1 MRNPLKSAPTKRTQL
16 CSFAERSR
24 ASIYSLALPALLA
37 VCLGLAT
44 SFCASSA
51 SAQEL
56 SAAMQKWGDQYAEKI
71 LPIVK
76 SRCLECH
83 NGEKSEGEFDLSKY
97 TDSQSAA
104 RAGDMWERVARRI
117 RQNEMP
123 PQGSPGLNDPQKG
136 AFYQWLDSR
145 PEQQLCKSLA
155 SDETQAWYRGHVMS
169 RRLTRTEY
177 RNAVRDVTGIV
188 LSDSELPP
196 SDGAGGEGFDTV
208 GDSLFTSPIHLEAY
222 LMAADRAIEA
232 ALPDSEAGLSA
243 EGTAMR
249 RRLLTALPTSID
261 ASSQLDDDAAAKEN
275 IKAFG
280 KRAWRR
286 PLTDEDTARLFAIY
300 TSARQRDSS
309 FLAAVRQPLK
319 AMLMSP
325 HFLFVVESEPEAGGV
340 QRITPHQLAT
350 RLSLLVWSSIPDDQL
365 MQLADNGEIYHE
377 DVLRREVRRML
388 ADPKS
393 RALGENF
400 GLQWLG
406 LKEFGNGPQPDA
418 TIFPEYSHQLVAAMR
433 EEAIRTVAGVFQ
445 NDAPLTH
452 LIDAD
457 YIYANADLSK
467 HYGLTI
473 GENSDWQQV
482 KLDSRTRGGVLTMAS
497 VLTTTSYPR
506 RTSPVLRGRWILEE
520 VLGSRVPPPPPN
532 VPALEEKHGEEK
544 PTTLRQRLELHRQN
558 AECAS
563 CHNRMDP
570 LGFGLE
576 NFDGIGRWRDSDN
589 GQPIDSLGKLPS
601 GDSFNGPAELK
612 AVLLKRN
619 EEFQKHFVRKL
630 LGFALGRELN
640 KFDNCVVDESLKR
653 LKENDLKAAIL
664 LEEIALSYPFQH
676 RYFKSDK

>member
-1 MRNPLKSAPTKRTQL
+1 MRNCSL
-16 CSFAERSR
+16 CW
-24 ASIYSLALPALLA
+24 LPARLRPSCQSLWISLVPILRCA
-37 VCLGLAT
+37 VAVGMSVAIVFGASPAT
-44 SFCASSA
+44 AD
-51 SAQEL
+51 EL
-56 SAAMQKWGDQYAEKI
+56 TPAMQKWGDQYSEKI

-76 SRCLECH
+76 SRCIECH
-83 NGEKSEGEFDLSKY
+83 NAEKSEGDFDLSKY
-97 TDSQSAA
+97 PDGGSAA

-136 AFYQWLDSR
+136 AFNQWLDSR
-145 PEQQLCKSLA
+145 PEQQLCKNLA
-155 SDETQAWYRGHVMS
+155 TDETQAWYRGHVMS

-177 RNAVRDVTGIV
+177 RHAVRDVLGIE
-188 LSDSELPP
+188 LRESDLPP

-232 ALPDSEAGLSA
+232 ALPTSEEGLNASA
-243 EGTAMR
+243 VAAR
-249 RRLLTALPTSID
+249 RRLLAVLPKSID
-261 ASSQLDDDAAAKEN
+261 SGSALEEEAAAKEN
-275 IKAFG
+275 LQTFG

-286 PLTDEDTARLFAIY
+286 PMAGDELERLMVIFHK
-300 TSARQRDSS
+300 ARQRHGE
-309 FLAAVRQPLK
+309 FIAALREPMK
-319 AMLMSP
+319 AMLVSP
-325 HFLFVVESEPEAGGV
+325 HFLFVVESEPAAGGV
-340 QRITPHQLAT
+340 QRISPHQLAT
-350 RLSLLVWSSIPDDQL
+350 RLSLLVWSSVPDDEL
-365 MQLADNGEIYHE
+365 LELADRGEIY
-377 DVLRREVRRML
+377 DDNVLRAQVRRML

-418 TIFPEYSHQLVAAMR
+418 AVFPEYNAQLVAAMR

-445 NDAPLTH
+445 NDAPLTQ
-452 LIDAD
+452 LVDAD
-457 YIYANADLSK
+457 YVYANAELAK
-467 HYGLTI
+467 FYGLKNVEDAT
-473 GENSDWQQV
+473 WKQV
-482 KLDSRTRGGVLTMAS
+482 KLENKTRGGVLTMAS

-506 RTSPVLRGRWILEE
+506 RTSPVLRGRWVLEE

-532 VPALEEKHGEEK
+532 VPALEEEHGDEK
-544 PTTLRQRLELHRQN
+544 LTTLRQRLEAHRKN
-558 AECAS
+558 PECAS

-589 GQPIDSLGKLPS
+589 GQPIDSAGQLPS
-601 GDSFNGPAELK
+601 GDSFSGPAELK
-612 AVLLKRN
+612 TVLLKRS

-640 KFDNCVVDESLKR
+640 KFDSCVVDQCLKR
-653 LKENDLKAAIL
+653 LKETDLRAAVLI
-664 LEEIALSYPFQH
+664 EEIALSYPFQY